1 MLLLKFL
8 TNRFKSIASKFKKE
22 DKKSVTSS
30 TVFLAVIEL
39 FMVVLG
45 ILLALYIDRWN
56 STKRFEKQF
65 ESTLRIVQ
73 ENLESDIYNS
83 DNVIAHF
90 YARDSLRHDVM
101 MNKFDREYYEKG
113 ISYWQQVIVFYNVY
127 QVTTEGYSLLLD
139 MKDEVPEKYS
149 EIFKKIKKMYKIL
162 PNLEEYNKNF
172 KKIIWNIH
180 DELAYSHWFWL
191 DSYYG
196 KVSDEQIDFFMNNP
210 YYKALVQKVVNASA
224 LLNGMARN
232 HRINAIDMYNEI
244 DDILGKDKEVPNNI
258 TYVINDSI
266 SKNYVGKYKLVAG
279 KMGVGFPKYF
289 VENGVLE
296 IGIKDSI
303 LYLMKDEKHV
313 LPLYYFK
320 RIYQNTTFP
329 IKKNNVFISSQGY
342 YEFYKNG
349 KLRIGAVG
357 PETIWQRQ

>member
-56 STKRFEKQF
+56 STKSFEKQF

-73 ENLESDIYNS
+73 QNIESDINSS

-90 YARDSLRHDVM
+90 HARDSLRHDIM

-113 ISYWQQVIVFYNVY
+113 ISYWQQAIVYYDQFQITDDGYN
-127 QVTTEGYSLLLD
+127 LLLE
-139 MKDEVPEKYS
+139 MKDEVPKKYA
-149 EIFKKIKKMYKIL
+149 EIFIKVKDLYKTI
-162 PNLEEYNKNF
+162 PTIDEFNKNF
-172 KKIIWNIH
+172 KEVIWGIH
-180 DELAYSHWFWL
+180 NELTYSHWFWL
-191 DSYYG
+191 DGYYG

-232 HRINAIDMYNEI
+232 HRIKAIDMYNEI

-313 LPLYYFK
+313 IPLYYFK
-320 RIYQNTTFP
+320 RIYQNPTFP

-349 KLRIGAVG
+349 KLRIGATG

>member
-1 MLLLKFL
+1 MFLLKFV
-8 TNRFKSIASKFKKE
+8 TNRFKSIGSRFKKE

-30 TVFLAVIEL
+30 TVFLAITEL
-39 FMVVLG
+39 FMVVIG

-56 STKRFEKQF
+56 STKSFEKQF

-90 YARDSLRHDVM
+90 HSRDSLRHDVM

-127 QVTTEGYSLLLD
+127 QVTTEGYNLLLD
-139 MKDEVPEKYS
+139 MKDEVPKKYS
-149 EIFKKIKKMYKIL
+149 EIFKKVKKMYKIL
-162 PNLEEYNKNF
+162 PNLDEYNKNF

-191 DSYYG
+191 DYYYG
-196 KVSDEQIDFFMNNP
+196 KASEEQIDFFLNDP

-224 LLNGMARN
+224 LLNSVART
-232 HRINAIDMYNEI
+232 HRIKAIDMYNEI
-244 DDILGKDKEVPNNI
+244 NDILGKEKEVPDHI
-258 TYVINDSI
+258 TYIINDSI
-266 SKNYVGKYKLVAG
+266 SKNYVGKYKLING
-279 KMGVGFPKYF
+279 KMGVGFPKYY
-289 VENGVLE
+289 VENEVLE
-296 IGIKDSI
+296 IGLKDSI
-303 LYLMKDEKHV
+303 LYLMKDEKHAI
-313 LPLYYFK
+313 PLYYFK
-320 RIYQNTTFP
+320 RIYNNTNYP
-329 IKKNNVFISSQGY
+329 IKKNHVFIASQGY